1 MRKYTTDNPKF
12 QESIDIVEETDPGH
26 ADNLTPSLKQ
36 LLQNSLVLKNG
47 DNETGFSS
55 GDDGNPDSWSDMDI
69 IESRESPKTLFGKLS
84 TAVKNVRWLYKLLGT
99 TDISDLGEG
108 KAKGTVTGAISK
120 LNTDLVDR
128 VYPVG
133 SIYISVISTDPG
145 ELFGGTW
152 ELLAPGRTLV
162 CINAN
167 DSDFSQA
174 RKTGGEK
181 AHVLSAA
188 EMPSHTHTGPSHT
201 HTVGA
206 HAHGLNGH
214 THGFTTDSTSVNHTH
229 SISITSGG
237 MSAHSTGRIGDYA
250 VQSHKTGVS
259 ASGFAS
265 VAAVTGSI
273 NYGSGSVTGSSGYS
287 DTVNMDVSHTHA
299 VSGTTG
305 GNAISHAH
313 TGTTGGNSGNTT
325 NNTAFP
331 SGAAGTGNTGS
342 AGSGNAHNNLQP
354 YFVCYMWERIA

>member
-55 GDDGNPDSWSDMDI
+55 GDEGNPDSWSDIDI

-99 TDISDLGEG
+99 TDISGLGEG

-152 ELLAPGRTLV
+152 EVWGTGCVPVGVDESGTNFNIAE
-162 CINAN
+162 
-167 DSDFSQA
+167 
-174 RKTGGEK
+174 KTGG
-181 AHVLSAA
+181 SASISYTPGGSISGTAISIDQMPQHNHSVDVTTA
-188 EMPSHTHTGPSHT
+188 ETDISHTHDISGLTGSASSN
-201 HTVGA
+201 GA
-206 HAHGLNGH
+206 
-214 THGFTTDSTSVNHTH
+214 HTH
-229 SISITSGG
+229 SVTQTFTRTGASGTNKAIIAASATETTTNGTANVNGAHGHSVTINNSKTQGGGGKHKHTISGSTK
-237 MSAHSTGRIGDYA
+237 STGGSKEH
-250 VQSHKTGVS
+250 SHNFEGIEAT
-259 ASGFAS
+259 
-265 VAAVTGSI
+265 
-273 NYGSGSVTGSSGYS
+273 
-287 DTVNMDVSHTHA
+287 
-299 VSGTTG
+299 
-305 GNAISHAH
+305 IS
-313 TGTTGGNSGNTT
+313 T
-325 NNTAFP
+325 
-331 SGAAGTGNTGS
+331 
-342 AGSGNAHNNLQP
+342 LQP
-354 YFVCYMWERIA
+354 YITCYMWKRTA